1 DGGMNRWISGWRDGW
16 MDMFYILKFLVI
28 KFCSTQQLI
37 YIVYLTKTHLFTHTH
52 THTHTH
58 NTTHPPPHHTHTT
71 QHTNTHTHTHQP
83 KNLLNPHPPTT
94 TLLITRCQCD
104 LFSIFQNVTY

>member
-1 DGGMNRWISGWRDGW
+1 MDGWMDGWMDGGMNRWISGWRDGW

-52 THTHTH
+52 THSHTG
-58 NTTHPPPHHTHTT
+58 PYILIAT
-71 QHTNTHTHTHQP
+71 QSGAS
-83 KNLLNPHPPTT
+83 
-94 TLLITRCQCD
+94 C
-104 LFSIFQNVTY
+104 LFIRGQGRG